1 MNPFAAAGGSPKC
14 RENIYKTIFM
24 PTVIVLGGEVAG
36 MSAAHELVNR
46 GYFSLPFN
54 INGIFQKVDS

>member
-1 MNPFAAAGGSPKC
+1 
-14 RENIYKTIFM
+14 M